1 MSELKEYKLNE
12 LYVMSSGISS
22 SKNQAGSGYPF
33 VSFRDI
39 FNNTFLPENLT
50 ELMNTSDTDRI
61 KYSVKKGDVFIT
73 RTSETPDELAMSSV
87 ALKDY
92 PNATFSGFAKRLRP
106 IDNKKVY
113 DKYMAF
119 YFRSKYFRK
128 IVNANTIMTLR
139 ASFNEEIFSYIKIQI
154 PDYDTQVKIGD
165 MLYKIEKKILINNQ
179 INNNLEEL
187 AYSIFLQRFTKKI
200 LNGTIGDIIKENE
213 KSKIKVSDAKTV
225 KGKYPFFTS
234 GESILEWND
243 YLVEGRN
250 LFFNTGGNADVKYY
264 VGKAMYST
272 DTWCVTTNGDFSD
285 YLYLYFKSIRGEL
298 DRKFFHGSGLK
309 HLQKDLLKQEKIY
322 IPEKEEISQFNILL
336 RPMFDIISENKIENQ
351 RLKSLKEFILP
362 LLMNGQ
368 INVDD
373 IEI

>member
-1 MSELKEYKLNE
+1 M
-12 LYVMSSGISS
+12 
-22 SKNQAGSGYPF
+22 
-33 VSFRDI
+33 
-39 FNNTFLPENLT
+39 
-50 ELMNTSDTDRI
+50 
-61 KYSVKKGDVFIT
+61 
-73 RTSETPDELAMSSV
+73 
-87 ALKDY
+87 
-92 PNATFSGFAKRLRP
+92 
-106 IDNKKVY
+106 
-113 DKYMAF
+113 
-119 YFRSKYFRK
+119 
-128 IVNANTIMTLR
+128 
-139 ASFNEEIFSYIKIQI
+139 
-154 PDYDTQVKIGD
+154 
-165 MLYKIEKKILINNQ
+165 
-179 INNNLEEL
+179 
-187 AYSIFLQRFTKKI
+187 IFLKKFTQKI
-200 LNGTIGDIIKENE
+200 PNGAIGEIIKENE

-272 DTWCVTTNGDFSD
+272 DTWCVTTNGDSSD

-322 IPEKEEISQFNILL
+322 IPEKEKISQFNIWV

-351 RLKSLKEFILP
+351 RLKSLKVYILP

-373 IEI
+373 I

>member
-1 MSELKEYKLNE
+1 M
-12 LYVMSSGISS
+12 
-22 SKNQAGSGYPF
+22 
-33 VSFRDI
+33 
-39 FNNTFLPENLT
+39 
-50 ELMNTSDTDRI
+50 
-61 KYSVKKGDVFIT
+61 
-73 RTSETPDELAMSSV
+73 
-87 ALKDY
+87 
-92 PNATFSGFAKRLRP
+92 
-106 IDNKKVY
+106 
-113 DKYMAF
+113 
-119 YFRSKYFRK
+119 
-128 IVNANTIMTLR
+128 
-139 ASFNEEIFSYIKIQI
+139 
-154 PDYDTQVKIGD
+154 
-165 MLYKIEKKILINNQ
+165 
-179 INNNLEEL
+179 
-187 AYSIFLQRFTKKI
+187 IFLKKFTQKI
-200 LNGTIGDIIKENE
+200 PNGTIGDIIKENE
-213 KSKIKVSDAKTV
+213 KSRIKVSDAKTV

-285 YLYLYFKSIRGEL
+285 YLYLYFKTIRGEL

-322 IPEKEEISQFNILL
+322 IPEKEEISQFNILV
-336 RPMFDIISENKIENQ
+336 RPMFDIISENKIESQ
-351 RLKSLKEFILP
+351 KLKSLKEFILP